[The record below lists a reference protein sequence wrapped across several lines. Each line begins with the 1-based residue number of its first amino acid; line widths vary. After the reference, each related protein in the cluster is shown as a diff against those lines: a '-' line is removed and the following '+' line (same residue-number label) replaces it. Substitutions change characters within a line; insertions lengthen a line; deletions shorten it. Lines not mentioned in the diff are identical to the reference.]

1 MRAHIAHPE
10 AREVLIHTLVNT
22 MREKM
27 KEIKHE
33 PRDFS
38 EIIEALPIIKL
49 KLKKADLGPFA
60 DL

>member
-1 MRAHIAHPE
+1 
-10 AREVLIHTLVNT
+10 
-22 MREKM
+22 M

-33 PRDFS
+33 PRNFS

-60 DL
+60 ELQGKEVVDYKLYL